1 MHRPALVTP
10 ATELPVSIEEVKL
23 SLRIDGDDLD
33 SEIESQIKSAV
44 QHYEGWNGTLGI
56 SVSSQQWRQ
65 DFDRFDRSLC
75 LPMGPAVAAGM
86 SVSWR
91 NAAGQISTVPTTAYV
106 LRIDPAGRASV
117 RFDAGYSFPNDL
129 HESGAVSVTYTAGY
143 DPVPED
149 IKTAIKLR
157 VQTMIDEAAKADS
170 QHLERIE
177 EALIGKYRRMGI

>member
-1 MHRPALVTP
+1 MHRPVLVTP
-10 ATELPVSIEEVKL
+10 ATELPVSVEEVKL
-23 SLRIDGDDLD
+23 SLRIDGNDLD

-44 QHYEGWNGTLGI
+44 QHYEGWSGVLGI
-56 SVSSQQWRQ
+56 SISSQQWRQ
-65 DFDRFDRSLC
+65 VFDRFDRSLC
-75 LPMGPAVAAGM
+75 LPMGPAVATGM

-91 NAAGQISTVPTTAYV
+91 DAAGQMSNVPSTSYA
-106 LRIDPAGRASV
+106 LRIDIAGRASV
-117 RFDAGYSFPNDL
+117 RFDGGYAFPNDL

-143 DPVPED
+143 SPVPED